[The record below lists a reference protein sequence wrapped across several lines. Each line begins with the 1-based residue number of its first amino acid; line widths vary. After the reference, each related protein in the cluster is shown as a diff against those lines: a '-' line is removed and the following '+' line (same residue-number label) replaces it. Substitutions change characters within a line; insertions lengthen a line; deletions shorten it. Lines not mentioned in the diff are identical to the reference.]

1 MAISFP
7 DLARFE
13 PEETER
19 SRLWSNQKS
28 KLENPGS
35 SLISR
40 VRSNQITASKDAYRV
55 TAVSNAGS
63 CSVFSLGSQFVGP
76 Y

>member
-19 SRLWSNQKS
+19 TTLWSNQKS

-35 SLISR
+35 GLILCM
-40 VRSNQITASKDAYRV
+40 RSSPITASKDAYRE
-55 TAVSNAGS
+55 
-63 CSVFSLGSQFVGP
+63 
-76 Y
+76 